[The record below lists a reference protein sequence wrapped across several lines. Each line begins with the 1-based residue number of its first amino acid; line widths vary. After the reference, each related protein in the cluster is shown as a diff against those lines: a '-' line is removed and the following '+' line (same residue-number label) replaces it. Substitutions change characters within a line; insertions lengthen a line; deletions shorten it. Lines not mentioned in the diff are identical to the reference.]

1 MAAQIQ
7 EFLFLVHGEILIRLL
22 STTSGT
28 EICLHKFASLVARLS
43 RLLTNLVVITT
54 LNTIL
59 VGFKNE
65 ECVDKAGEPG
75 LAHRIVCNPENSDS
89 HSC

>member
-1 MAAQIQ
+1 M
-7 EFLFLVHGEILIRLL
+7 HGEILIRLL

-28 EICLHKFASLVARLS
+28 EIYLHKFASYVVRLS
-43 RLLTNLVVITT
+43 RLLTDLVVITAM
-54 LNTIL
+54 NTIL

-75 LAHRIVCNPENSDS
+75 LAHKIVCNPEHSDS
-89 HSC
+89 HFC